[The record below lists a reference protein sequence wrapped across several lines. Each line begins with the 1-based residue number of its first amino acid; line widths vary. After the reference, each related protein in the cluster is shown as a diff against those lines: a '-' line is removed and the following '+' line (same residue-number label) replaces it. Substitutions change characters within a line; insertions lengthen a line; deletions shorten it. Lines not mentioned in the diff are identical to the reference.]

1 MKLKEKQ
8 IDRYSRQIIL
18 KKIGPN
24 GQKKLLNSSVLIVG
38 AGGLGSPIAIYLA
51 ALGIGKIGVIDKD
64 KVEISNLSRQIIFN
78 TDDINKKK
86 SYEEILGKQHKKI
99 ATKNDIKNFFCFK
112 FGFFLSNKKNAEIN
126 KVNDIKLC
134 NKKEYIPDGLK
145 KLIFVFSYIIPW

>member
-1 MKLKEKQ
+1 MASIEIVNIVITNSQFLLINFILEKFTT
-8 IDRYSRQIIL
+8 YT
-18 KKIGPN
+18 K
-24 GQKKLLNSSVLIVG
+24 
-38 AGGLGSPIAIYLA
+38 
-51 ALGIGKIGVIDKD
+51 
-64 KVEISNLSRQIIFN
+64 
-78 TDDINKKK
+78 DDINKKK

-145 KLIFVFSYIIPW
+145 KLIFVFSYIIP